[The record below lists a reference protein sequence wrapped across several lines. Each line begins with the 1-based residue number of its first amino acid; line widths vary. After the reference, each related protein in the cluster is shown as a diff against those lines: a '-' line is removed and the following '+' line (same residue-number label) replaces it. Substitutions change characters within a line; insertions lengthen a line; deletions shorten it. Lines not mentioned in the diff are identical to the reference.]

1 MHASCIK
8 FRRARTFAVKQE
20 GLSDYISKNEDP
32 SGKKEHERRTRRER
46 KRKKGTNREKE
57 RERERKKRERQTII
71 ITNKNPDAKVKF
83 YLPSLNFVAR
93 QRVYHVRGPRMCIN
107 TYARI
112 QMSNTYMD
120 QGQLYQ
126 RLNRILPILFHTN
139 QLQSSSEFRVL
150 FSTQY
155 FLT

>member
-1 MHASCIK
+1 MKIH
-8 FRRARTFAVKQE
+8 
-20 GLSDYISKNEDP
+20 
-32 SGKKEHERRTRRER
+32 RER
-46 KRKKGTNREKE
+46 KNMNGERDERDKERKGQTERKRE
-57 RERERKKRERQTII
+57 RERETII

-107 TYARI
+107 IYARI

>member
-1 MHASCIK
+1 VSTYRKMKTH
-8 FRRARTFAVKQE
+8 
-20 GLSDYISKNEDP
+20 
-32 SGKKEHERRTRRER
+32 RER
-46 KRKKGTNREKE
+46 KHMNGKRDE
-57 RERERKKRERQTII
+57 RERERKGQTERKRETII
-71 ITNKNPDAKVKF
+71 ITNKNPDVKVKF

-107 TYARI
+107 IYARI

-120 QGQLYQ
+120 QKQLYQ

>member
-1 MHASCIK
+1 VS
-8 FRRARTFAVKQE
+8 T
-20 GLSDYISKNEDP
+20 Y
-32 SGKKEHERRTRRER
+32 R
-46 KRKKGTNREKE
+46 KMKTHREKKNMNGERDE
-57 RERERKKRERQTII
+57 RERERKGQTEREKERKREKQTII

-112 QMSNTYMD
+112 HMSNTYMD
-120 QGQLYQ
+120 HGQLYQ

-139 QLQSSSEFRVL
+139 QLQSSSELRVL